1 MHEVVGGVVRDCDLV
16 AKLTIVNFFPGV
28 FYMYIG
34 DSQKFMPR
42 KICCYTVSFPPHSL
56 SHPVSFLSPSSPFL
70 PLFLILLSLRYID
83 VTPHTPTK
91 ECEASLSLW
100 RWWKGAP
107 VEMTN
112 WGVGTSHHTSTY
124 HSVVPSYPPFFQLLF
139 PHQSTISPP
148 IAISPSFLL
157 AILLRSILLSFS
169 LATLLCCISL
179 SFSSATLLHC
189 IHILCSLFEVSIFCT
204 GREESLSSLS
214 SLPVDRKRRKE

>member
-1 MHEVVGGVVRDCDLV
+1 
-16 AKLTIVNFFPGV
+16 
-28 FYMYIG
+28 MYIG

-56 SHPVSFLSPSSPFL
+56 SHPVPFLSPSSPFL
-70 PLFLILLSLRYID
+70 PLFPILLSLRYID
-83 VTPHTPTK
+83 VTPHTPTI

-124 HSVVPSYPPFFQLLF
+124 HRVVPSYPPFFQLSF
-139 PHQSTISPP
+139 PHQFTISPP

-157 AILLRSILLSFS
+157 ATLPRSILLSS
-169 LATLLCCISL
+169 LATLLHCISL
-179 SFSSATLLHC
+179 SSLATLLHC
-189 IHILCSLFEVSIFCT
+189 IHVLCSLFEVSIFCT

-214 SLPVDRKRRKE
+214 SPTVDRIRRKE